1 MRNES
6 YIFKKAKQLF
16 GWGLTIVMG
25 ATMIVPFL
33 WMISTSLK
41 PDTYLLVFPPR
52 FFEPGMSLQSYYDL
66 FSLFPMAK
74 MFLNSV
80 IVAVSATLGQL
91 LFCSMAAFAFS
102 RIPFKGREAL
112 FLLFLGTLMIPM
124 QVIITP
130 LFIEMRYLGW
140 VNTYAGIIFP
150 TMTMRIAFGVFL
162 MRQAFNALPAAIE
175 ESAVIDGAN
184 PGIIFIRIGIPLVK
198 SSLATLSVLAFMDSW
213 NAFLWPLLVIRDTNM
228 MTLPLGLANLHGRYT
243 TEWNMVM
250 AGAVI
255 SVLPII
261 IWFAAAQKQFIEG
274 VSRSGIKG

>member
-25 ATMIVPFL
+25 ATMIIPFL

>member
-6 YIFKKAKQLF
+6 YVFIKVKQIL

-25 ATMIVPFL
+25 STMIVPFL

-74 MFLNSV
+74 MFINSV

-91 LFCSMAAFAFS
+91 IFCSMAAFAFS